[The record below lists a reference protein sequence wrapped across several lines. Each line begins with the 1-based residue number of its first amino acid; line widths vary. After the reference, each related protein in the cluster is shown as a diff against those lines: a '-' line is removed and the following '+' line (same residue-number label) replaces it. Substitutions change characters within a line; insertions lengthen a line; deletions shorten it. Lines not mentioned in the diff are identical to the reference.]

1 LTLRKTLGG
10 ELDSA
15 RSRPGTIPGRFVR
28 SRTATRGLAALVIV
42 SSAGCV
48 SAQTVGPVHSP
59 ARPASASSSL
69 VRVPAPDYASPASV
83 AAAFYVA
90 WASVDT
96 IHEGPGATAARCAPL
111 VTPQLEREL
120 IASQP
125 ATAAWAAL
133 RLYRTVVLIRVLAVT
148 TPDGSPAPTSSRA
161 YLRVYVERI
170 TVTTAGRTAA
180 PDGVTVELSKV
191 SRRWLVARILFF

>member
-1 LTLRKTLGG
+1 MTLRKTASG
-10 ELDSA
+10 ELGST
-15 RSRPGTIPGRFVR
+15 RSRPGTTPARFVR
-28 SRTATRGLAALVIV
+28 SRTAARGLAALAIV

-48 SAQTVGPVHSP
+48 SAQSVAPVHSP
-59 ARPASASSSL
+59 APPASASSSL

-96 IHEGPGATAARCAPL
+96 IHEGPGAMAARCAPL
-111 VTPQLEREL
+111 VTPPAREEL
-120 IASQP
+120 TASQP

-133 RLYRTVVLIRVLAVT
+133 RLHRTVVLIHVQAVT

-161 YLRVYVERI
+161 YLRVYAERI

-191 SRRWLVARILFF
+191 SRRWLAARILFF